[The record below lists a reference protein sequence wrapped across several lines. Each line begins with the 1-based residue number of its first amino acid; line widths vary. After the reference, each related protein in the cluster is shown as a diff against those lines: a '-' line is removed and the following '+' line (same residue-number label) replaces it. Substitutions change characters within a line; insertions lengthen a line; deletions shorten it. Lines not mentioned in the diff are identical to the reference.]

1 MLRQSLRSVFTL
13 TLICFMIGGLF
24 ALYLRYAPSSQSQTN
39 ALSQRMDNLVSTIN
53 NLEQEI
59 AAYEGIVQT
68 SRDELAGLEN
78 QAQTEWLRKLQ
89 EELHGA
95 KLRAGLTPVTGS
107 GIVITLDDNV
117 VGQKADPNGD
127 PNAYI
132 IHYEDLLAIVSELKT
147 GGAEAIAINEQRLIT
162 TSELRCVGN
171 VILVNTTR
179 IAPPFVIHAIGDPS
193 ILADMVTYGRLDPLI
208 TEGFPV
214 SVSEDQALILPAY
227 KGELQFKYTTF
238 S

>member
-1 MLRQSLRSVFTL
+1 MRQSLRSVL
-13 TLICFMIGGLF
+13 SVTLICFMIGGLF
-24 ALYLRYAPSSQSQTN
+24 ALYIRYAPSSQSQTN

-68 SRDELAGLEN
+68 SRDELAGLET
-78 QAQTEWLRKLQ
+78 QAQSGWLGQLQEQLRMAKLQ
-89 EELHGA
+89 
-95 KLRAGLTPVTGS
+95 AGLTPVTGP
-107 GIVITLDDNV
+107 GIVVELDDNV
-117 VGQKADPNGD
+117 AGQKADPNGD

-132 IHYEDLLAIVSELKT
+132 IHYEDLLAIVSELKS

-179 IAPPFVIHAIGDPS
+179 IAPPFVIQAIGAPA
-193 ILADMVTYGRLDPLI
+193 ILTDMVTFGRLDPLT

-214 SVSEDQALILPAY
+214 TVSENQALVLPAY